1 MQSESW
7 EGVLCCGAIARARGI
22 ARQTGVY
29 MWLCVIVYVCVCV
42 GVGVGVCVC
51 AHMCGC
57 ACLAVVEVARIDGM
71 YPRQISIS
79 WWIGSTA
86 ILHV

>member
-1 MQSESW
+1 VLWCDSKG
-7 EGVLCCGAIARARGI
+7 EGHCQTDRCVHVALCYC
-22 ARQTGVY
+22 
-29 MWLCVIVYVCVCV
+29 LCVCVCV